1 MNLVPRALTAA
12 ALALGLAGLPACGAD
27 QAPQAADPPAA
38 QAPSGSAGPASGT
51 LDAEDQTGDGR
62 SVTVAS
68 VTVDA
73 GGKGGWIA
81 LHQDLD
87 GKPGPVKY
95 VVAVPAGSSTD
106 VVVPTPEGITTGAY
120 WPMLHVDDGVIGTYE
135 FPQTQGADLPAKA
148 DSMIV
153 MKKINVTVR

>member
-1 MNLVPRALTAA
+1 MTTFPRVLTAA
-12 ALALGLAGLPACGAD
+12 ALALGLAGLTACGAD
-27 QAPQAADPPAA
+27 PAPPAA
-38 QAPSGSAGPASGT
+38 DAPAAAPSGSAAPATGT
-51 LDAEDQTGDGR
+51 LDAEDQTGDGK

-148 DSMIV
+148 DEMIV
-153 MKKINVTVR
+153 MKKINVTVQ